1 MARKGSK
8 VSTASAAPTS
18 WSVADFGVFYTE
30 NAAELRAHATRI
42 LKDTNRAE
50 EVVQDALIKFM
61 LAAPELSSAEHALGY
76 LHRTIEN
83 LCVDIF
89 RLEGR
94 RPNLVVLD
102 DAQAEIEAN
111 WIDNEDHADVISAA
125 DDAAIIRQALALLS
139 PAERTALVMWEM
151 EGRTT
156 EEIASALNIKESAV
170 RHTLSRARASMR
182 RILTEIVI
190 DEERGLTALDMLST
204 TYKRAGEIAK
214 KSSSVALSLVLV
226 MAAFLGF
233 NSMTGNES
241 NVASTKIVAQAP
253 AKPAAPSAP
262 ATPSTTPKTPTAPA
276 DVAPTAEAVAEAVTE
291 QTPLI
296 VNDITDAQK
305 FQTFSN
311 QVAAAKEMLALATPN
326 IFPGLNSNGIPV
338 GLSVNDGSDYIG
350 NAVIHIRPG
359 AVTTQATVVTESSL
373 MTNDPKAIN
382 VLIHQYITYTGLDLQ
397 YAVTPSVRMKGVW
410 ADLKVT
416 GTSSNVKTLNDGSKL
431 ITVYIVLDTE
441 KTESAGIAMPAFGRD
456 ANRIP
461 PVILTVIHT
470 NSTGQEIYGQA
481 VQVLD
486 PLSQTGG
493 AI

>member
-1 MARKGSK
+1 
-8 VSTASAAPTS
+8 
-18 WSVADFGVFYTE
+18 
-30 NAAELRAHATRI
+30 
-42 LKDTNRAE
+42 
-50 EVVQDALIKFM
+50 
-61 LAAPELSSAEHALGY
+61 
-76 LHRTIEN
+76 
-83 LCVDIF
+83 
-89 RLEGR
+89 
-94 RPNLVVLD
+94 
-102 DAQAEIEAN
+102 
-111 WIDNEDHADVISAA
+111 
-125 DDAAIIRQALALLS
+125 
-139 PAERTALVMWEM
+139 
-151 EGRTT
+151 
-156 EEIASALNIKESAV
+156 
-170 RHTLSRARASMR
+170 
-182 RILTEIVI
+182 
-190 DEERGLTALDMLST
+190 MLST

-253 AKPAAPSAP
+253 AKPAAPSAS
-262 ATPSTTPKTPTAPA
+262 ATPKTPTAPA
-276 DVAPTAEAVAEAVTE
+276 DVAPTADAVAQAVTE

-296 VNDITDAQK
+296 VNETTDAQK

-311 QVAAAKEMLALATPN
+311 QVAAAKEMLTLATPN
-326 IFPGLNSNGIPV
+326 IFPGLNANGIPV

-373 MTNDPKAIN
+373 MTNDTKAIN

-416 GTSSNVKTLNDGSKL
+416 GTSSNVKTLADGSKL

-441 KTESAGIAMPAFGRD
+441 KTESDGIAMPAFGRD

-470 NSTGQEIYGQA
+470 NSTGQEIFGQA

-486 PLSQTGG
+486 PLAQVGG

>member
-1 MARKGSK
+1 MARKGLK

-94 RPNLVVLD
+94 RPNLVLLD

-111 WIDNEDHADVISAA
+111 WIDNDDHADVISAA

-241 NVASTKIVAQAP
+241 NIASTKIVAQAP
-253 AKPAAPSAP
+253 AKPAAPSTS
-262 ATPSTTPKTPTAPA
+262 ATPSKSAAPA
-276 DVAPTAEAVAEAVTE
+276 DVAPTAEAVAEDITE
-291 QTPLI
+291 QTP
-296 VNDITDAQK
+296 VVASGTSDAEK

-311 QVAAAKEMLALATPN
+311 QVAAAKEMLALATPS
-326 IFPGLNSNGIPV
+326 IFPGLDANGIPV

-373 MTNDPKAIN
+373 MTNDTKAIN

-397 YAVTPSVRMKGVW
+397 YAVTPSVRIKGVW

-416 GTSSNVKTLNDGSKL
+416 GTSSNIKTLADGSKL

-486 PLSQTGG
+486 PLAQVGG

>member
-61 LAAPELSSAEHALGY
+61 LAAPELASAEHALGY

-253 AKPAAPSAP
+253 AKPAAPSASET
-262 ATPSTTPKTPTAPA
+262 AKTPAAPA
-276 DVAPTAEAVAEAVTE
+276 DVAPTAEAVAQAITE
-291 QTPLI
+291 QTPVV
-296 VNDITDAQK
+296 VNDISDAQK

-326 IFPGLNSNGIPV
+326 IFPGLNENGIPV

-350 NAVIHIRPG
+350 NAVIHSRPG

-373 MTNDPKAIN
+373 MTNDTKTIN

-397 YAVTPSVRMKGVW
+397 YAVTPSVRIKGVW

-416 GTSSNVKTLNDGSKL
+416 GTSSNVKTLADGSKL
-431 ITVYIVLDTE
+431 ITVYIVIDTE

>member
-1 MARKGSK
+1 MARKGMK

-253 AKPAAPSAP
+253 AKPAAPSASET
-262 ATPSTTPKTPTAPA
+262 AKTPVAPA
-276 DVAPTAEAVAEAVTE
+276 DVAPTAEAVAQAITE
-291 QTPLI
+291 QTPVV
-296 VNDITDAQK
+296 VNDISDAQK

-326 IFPGLNSNGIPV
+326 IFPGLNENGIPV

-350 NAVIHIRPG
+350 NAVIHSRPG

-373 MTNDPKAIN
+373 MTNDTKAIN

-397 YAVTPSVRMKGVW
+397 YAVTPSVRIKGVW

-416 GTSSNVKTLNDGSKL
+416 GTSSNVKTLADGSKL

>member
-1 MARKGSK
+1 MARKGMK

-111 WIDNEDHADVISAA
+111 WIDNADHADVISAA

-241 NVASTKIVAQAP
+241 NLTQTKIVAQAP
-253 AKPAAPSAP
+253 AKPAAPSTS
-262 ATPSTTPKTPTAPA
+262 ATPSAKPAAPA
-276 DVAPTAEAVAEAVTE
+276 DVAPTADAVAEAITE
-291 QTPLI
+291 QTPVV
-296 VNDITDAQK
+296 VNGASDAEK
-305 FQTFSN
+305 FQTFTN
-311 QVAAAKEMLALATPN
+311 QVAAAKEMLALAAPN
-326 IFPGLNSNGIPV
+326 IFPGLDANGIPV
-338 GLSVNDGSDYIG
+338 AITVNDGSDYIG
-350 NAVIHIRPG
+350 NAVLHSRTG
-359 AVTTQATVVTESSL
+359 SVTTQSTVVTESSL
-373 MTNDPKAIN
+373 MTNDPKSIN
-382 VLIHQYITYTGLDLQ
+382 VLIHQFITYTGLDLQ
-397 YAVTPSVRMKGVW
+397 YAVTPSVRIKGVW

-416 GTSSNVKTLNDGSKL
+416 GTSSNVKTLADGSKL

-486 PLSQTGG
+486 PLAQVGG

>member
-156 EEIASALNIKESAV
+156 EEIASVLNIKESAV

-253 AKPAAPSAP
+253 AKPAAPSQSAIPNNP
-262 ATPSTTPKTPTAPA
+262 AAPA
-276 DVAPTAEAVAEAVTE
+276 DVEPTADAVGQVIEE
-291 QTPLI
+291 QTPI
-296 VNDITDAQK
+296 VVNNNSDAEK

-311 QVAAAKEMLALATPN
+311 QVAAAKEMLTLAAPN
-326 IFPGLNSNGIPV
+326 IFPGLDTNGIPV
-338 GLSVNDGSDYIG
+338 GFTVNDGSDYIG
-350 NAVIHIRPG
+350 NAVIHSREG
-359 AVTTQATVVTESSL
+359 AVTTQATFVTESSL

-382 VLIHQYITYTGLDLQ
+382 VLIHQFITYTGRDLQ

-416 GTSSNVKTLNDGSKL
+416 GTSSNVKTLADGSKL
-431 ITVYIVLDTE
+431 ITAYIVLNTE

-470 NSTGQEIYGQA
+470 NSTGQEIFGQA

-486 PLSQTGG
+486 PLAQVGG

>member
-1 MARKGSK
+1 MARKGMK

-111 WIDNEDHADVISAA
+111 WIDSEDHADVISAA

-241 NVASTKIVAQAP
+241 NIASTKIVAQAP
-253 AKPAAPSAP
+253 AKPVAPSTS
-262 ATPSTTPKTPTAPA
+262 ATPNNPAAPA
-276 DVAPTAEAVAEAVTE
+276 DVEPTADAVEQVIEE
-291 QTPLI
+291 QTPI
-296 VNDITDAQK
+296 VVNNNSDAEK

-311 QVAAAKEMLALATPN
+311 QVAAAKEMLTLAAQN
-326 IFPGLNSNGIPV
+326 IFPGLDANGIPV
-338 GLSVNDGSDYIG
+338 GFTVNDGSDYIG
-350 NAVIHIRPG
+350 NAVIHSRDG
-359 AVTTQATVVTESSL
+359 AVTTQATFVSESSL
-373 MTNDPKAIN
+373 MTNDTKAIN
-382 VLIHQYITYTGLDLQ
+382 VLIHQFITYTGRDLQ

-416 GTSSNVKTLNDGSKL
+416 GTSSNVKTLADGSKL
-431 ITVYIVLDTE
+431 ITAYIVLNTE

-486 PLSQTGG
+486 PLAQVGG

>member
-1 MARKGSK
+1 MARKGLK

-253 AKPAAPSAP
+253 AKSAAPSTS
-262 ATPSTTPKTPTAPA
+262 ATPSKSAAPEDVQPTA
-276 DVAPTAEAVAEAVTE
+276 DAVAEVIAE

-296 VNDITDAQK
+296 VNDNSDAEK

-326 IFPGLNSNGIPV
+326 IFPGINKDGIPV
-338 GLSVNDGSDYIG
+338 GITVNDGSDHIG
-350 NAVIHIRPG
+350 NAVLHSRTG
-359 AVTTQATVVTESSL
+359 AVTIQSTVVTESSL
-373 MTNDPKAIN
+373 MTNDLKSIN
-382 VLIHQYITYTGLDLQ
+382 VLIHQFITYTGLDLQ
-397 YAVTPSVRMKGVW
+397 YAVTPSVRIKGVW

-416 GTSSNVKTLNDGSKL
+416 GTSTNVKTLADGSKL
-431 ITVYIVLDTE
+431 ITAYIVLNTE
-441 KTESAGIAMPAFGRD
+441 KTESAGIVMPAFGRD

-470 NSTGQEIYGQA
+470 NSTGQEIFGQA

-486 PLSQTGG
+486 PLAQVGG

>member
-1 MARKGSK
+1 MARKGLK

-214 KSSSVALSLVLV
+214 KSSSVALSLILV

-241 NVASTKIVAQAP
+241 NLTQTKIVAQAP
-253 AKPAAPSAP
+253 AKPAAPSAS
-262 ATPSTTPKTPTAPA
+262 ATPSAKPAAPA
-276 DVAPTAEAVAEAVTE
+276 DLAPTADAVAEVIAE
-291 QTPLI
+291 QTPI
-296 VNDITDAQK
+296 VVNGASDAEK
-305 FQTFSN
+305 FQTFTN
-311 QVAAAKEMLALATPN
+311 QVAAAKEMLVLATPN
-326 IFPGLNSNGIPV
+326 IFPGLDANGIPV
-338 GLSVNDGSDYIG
+338 AITVNDGSDYIG
-350 NAVIHIRPG
+350 NAVLHSRTG
-359 AVTTQATVVTESSL
+359 SVTTQSTVVTESSL
-373 MTNDPKAIN
+373 MTNDPKSIN
-382 VLIHQYITYTGLDLQ
+382 VLIHQFITYTGLDLQ
-397 YAVTPSVRMKGVW
+397 YAVTPSVRIKGVW

-416 GTSSNVKTLNDGSKL
+416 GTSSNVKTLADGSKL
-431 ITVYIVLDTE
+431 ITVYIVIDTG

-461 PVILTVIHT
+461 PVILTVIHI

-486 PLSQTGG
+486 PLAQVGG

>member
-241 NVASTKIVAQAP
+241 NVASTKIVAQSP
-253 AKPAAPSAP
+253 AKPAAPSVS
-262 ATPSTTPKTPTAPA
+262 ATPNNSAAPKDVQPTA
-276 DVAPTAEAVAEAVTE
+276 DAVAQAVTE

-296 VNDITDAQK
+296 VNDNSDAEK

-311 QVAAAKEMLALATPN
+311 QVAAAKEMLSLATPN
-326 IFPGLNSNGIPV
+326 IFPGINKDGIPV
-338 GLSVNDGSDYIG
+338 GITVNDGSDHIG
-350 NAVIHIRPG
+350 NAVLHSRTG
-359 AVTTQATVVTESSL
+359 AVTIQSTVVTESSL
-373 MTNDPKAIN
+373 MTNDPKSIN
-382 VLIHQYITYTGLDLQ
+382 VLIHQFITYTGLDLQ
-397 YAVTPSVRMKGVW
+397 YAVTPSVRIKGVW

-416 GTSSNVKTLNDGSKL
+416 GTSTNVKTLADGSKL
-431 ITVYIVLDTE
+431 ITAYIVLNTE

>member
-1 MARKGSK
+1 MARKGLK

-233 NSMTGNES
+233 NSMTGSES
-241 NVASTKIVAQAP
+241 NLTSTKIVAQAP
-253 AKPAAPSAP
+253 AKPAVPSTS
-262 ATPSTTPKTPTAPA
+262 ATPNNSAAPKDVQPTA
-276 DVAPTAEAVAEAVTE
+276 DAVAQAITE

-296 VNDITDAQK
+296 VNDNSEAEK

-326 IFPGLNSNGIPV
+326 IFPGINKDGIPV
-338 GLSVNDGSDYIG
+338 GITVNDGSDHIG
-350 NAVIHIRPG
+350 NAVLHSRTG
-359 AVTTQATVVTESSL
+359 AVTIQSTVVTESSL
-373 MTNDPKAIN
+373 MTNDPKSIN
-382 VLIHQYITYTGLDLQ
+382 VLIHQFITYTGLDLQ
-397 YAVTPSVRMKGVW
+397 YAVTPSVRIKGVW

-416 GTSSNVKTLNDGSKL
+416 GTSTNVKTLADGSKL
-431 ITVYIVLDTE
+431 ITAYIVLNTE

-470 NSTGQEIYGQA
+470 NATGQEIYGQA

-486 PLSQTGG
+486 PLAQVGG

>member
-1 MARKGSK
+1 MARKGMK

-233 NSMTGNES
+233 NSMTGSES
-241 NVASTKIVAQAP
+241 NLTSTKIVAQAP
-253 AKPAAPSAP
+253 AKPAAPSTS
-262 ATPSTTPKTPTAPA
+262 ATPSKSAAPA
-276 DVAPTAEAVAEAVTE
+276 DVAPTAEAVAKDITE
-291 QTPLI
+291 QKPVVASGTS
-296 VNDITDAQK
+296 DAEK

-311 QVAAAKEMLALATPN
+311 QVAAAKEMLALATPS
-326 IFPGLNSNGIPV
+326 IFPGLDVNGIPV

-373 MTNDPKAIN
+373 MTNDTKAIN
-382 VLIHQYITYTGLDLQ
+382 VLIHQYITYTGRDLQ
-397 YAVTPSVRMKGVW
+397 YAVTPSVRMNGVW

-416 GTSSNVKTLNDGSKL
+416 GTSNNVKTLADGSKL
-431 ITVYIVLDTE
+431 ITAYIVRTPRRLNLPV
-441 KTESAGIAMPAFGRD
+441 SQCQPSVAMQIGS
-456 ANRIP
+456 
-461 PVILTVIHT
+461 H
-470 NSTGQEIYGQA
+470 Q
-481 VQVLD
+481 
-486 PLSQTGG
+486 
-493 AI
+493 

>member
-253 AKPAAPSAP
+253 AKPAAPSASET
-262 ATPSTTPKTPTAPA
+262 AKTPVAPA
-276 DVAPTAEAVAEAVTE
+276 DVAPTAEAVAQAITE
-291 QTPLI
+291 QTPVV
-296 VNDITDAQK
+296 VNDISDAQK

-326 IFPGLNSNGIPV
+326 IFPGLNENGIPV

-350 NAVIHIRPG
+350 NAVIHSRPG

-373 MTNDPKAIN
+373 MTNDTKAIN

-397 YAVTPSVRMKGVW
+397 YAVTPSVRIKGVW

-416 GTSSNVKTLNDGSKL
+416 GTSSNVKTLADGSKL

-486 PLSQTGG
+486 PLAQVGG

>member
-1 MARKGSK
+1 MARKGLK

-111 WIDNEDHADVISAA
+111 WVDNEDHADVISAA

-233 NSMTGNES
+233 NSMTGSES
-241 NVASTKIVAQAP
+241 NLTSTKIVAQAP
-253 AKPAAPSAP
+253 AKSAAPSTS
-262 ATPSTTPKTPTAPA
+262 ATPSKSAAPA
-276 DVAPTAEAVAEAVTE
+276 DVAPTAEAVAEDITE
-291 QTPLI
+291 QTP
-296 VNDITDAQK
+296 VVASGTSDAEK

-311 QVAAAKEMLALATPN
+311 QVAAAKEMLALATPS
-326 IFPGLNSNGIPV
+326 IFPGLDANGIPV

-373 MTNDPKAIN
+373 MTNDTKAIN

-397 YAVTPSVRMKGVW
+397 YAVTPSVRIKGVW

-416 GTSSNVKTLNDGSKL
+416 GTSSNVKTLADGSKL

-441 KTESAGIAMPAFGRD
+441 KTESAGIAMPSFGRD

-461 PVILTVIHT
+461 SVILTVIHT
-470 NSTGQEIYGQA
+470 NSTGEEIFGQA

-486 PLSQTGG
+486 PLSQVGG

>member
-241 NVASTKIVAQAP
+241 NLTSTKIVAQAP
-253 AKPAAPSAP
+253 AKVAAPSAS
-262 ATPSTTPKTPTAPA
+262 ATPNNPAAPEDVQPTA
-276 DVAPTAEAVAEAVTE
+276 DAVAQAITE
-291 QTPLI
+291 QTPII
-296 VNDITDAQK
+296 VNDNSDAEK

-326 IFPGLNSNGIPV
+326 IFPGLNANGIPV

-350 NAVIHIRPG
+350 NAVIHSRAG
-359 AVTTQATVVTESSL
+359 SVTTQATVVTESSL

-397 YAVTPSVRMKGVW
+397 YAVTPSVRIKGVW

-416 GTSSNVKTLNDGSKL
+416 GTSSNVKTLADGSKL
-431 ITVYIVLDTE
+431 ITVYIVIDTE

>member
-1 MARKGSK
+1 MARKGLK

-253 AKPAAPSAP
+253 AKPAAPSASET
-262 ATPSTTPKTPTAPA
+262 AKTPVAPA
-276 DVAPTAEAVAEAVTE
+276 DVAPTAEAVAQAITE
-291 QTPLI
+291 QTPVV
-296 VNDITDAQK
+296 VNDISDAQK

-326 IFPGLNSNGIPV
+326 IFPGLNENGIPV

-350 NAVIHIRPG
+350 NAVIHSRPG

-373 MTNDPKAIN
+373 MTNDTKAIN

-397 YAVTPSVRMKGVW
+397 YAVTPSVRIKGVW

-416 GTSSNVKTLNDGSKL
+416 GTSSNVKTLADGSKL
-431 ITVYIVLDTE
+431 ITVYIVIDTE

>member
-1 MARKGSK
+1 MARKGMK

-233 NSMTGNES
+233 NSMTGSES
-241 NVASTKIVAQAP
+241 NLTSTKIVAQAP
-253 AKPAAPSAP
+253 AKPAVPSTS
-262 ATPSTTPKTPTAPA
+262 ATPNNSAAPKDVQPTA
-276 DVAPTAEAVAEAVTE
+276 DAVAQAITE

-296 VNDITDAQK
+296 VNDNSEAEK

-326 IFPGLNSNGIPV
+326 IFPGINKDGIPV
-338 GLSVNDGSDYIG
+338 GITVNDGSDHIG
-350 NAVIHIRPG
+350 NAVLHSRTG
-359 AVTTQATVVTESSL
+359 AVTIQSTVVTESSL
-373 MTNDPKAIN
+373 MTNDPKSIN
-382 VLIHQYITYTGLDLQ
+382 VLIHQFITYTGLDLQ
-397 YAVTPSVRMKGVW
+397 YAVTPSVRIKGVW

-416 GTSSNVKTLNDGSKL
+416 GTSTNVKTLADGSKL
-431 ITVYIVLDTE
+431 ITAYIVLNTE

-486 PLSQTGG
+486 PLAQVGG

>member
-1 MARKGSK
+1 MARKGLK

-241 NVASTKIVAQAP
+241 NVASTKIVAQSP
-253 AKPAAPSAP
+253 AKPAAPSTS
-262 ATPSTTPKTPTAPA
+262 ATPNNSAAPKDVQPTA
-276 DVAPTAEAVAEAVTE
+276 DAVAQAITE

-296 VNDITDAQK
+296 VNDNSEAEK

-326 IFPGLNSNGIPV
+326 IFPGINKDGIPV
-338 GLSVNDGSDYIG
+338 GITVNDGSDHIG
-350 NAVIHIRPG
+350 NAVLHSRTG
-359 AVTTQATVVTESSL
+359 AVTIQSTVVTESSL
-373 MTNDPKAIN
+373 MTNDPKSIN
-382 VLIHQYITYTGLDLQ
+382 VLIHQFITYTGLDLQ
-397 YAVTPSVRMKGVW
+397 YAVTPSVRIKGVW

-416 GTSSNVKTLNDGSKL
+416 GTSTNVKTLGDGSKL
-431 ITVYIVLDTE
+431 ITAYIVLNTE

-486 PLSQTGG
+486 PLAQVGG

>member
-1 MARKGSK
+1 MARKGLK

-241 NVASTKIVAQAP
+241 NLTQTKIVAQAP
-253 AKPAAPSAP
+253 AKPAAPSTS
-262 ATPSTTPKTPTAPA
+262 ATPSAKPAAPA
-276 DVAPTAEAVAEAVTE
+276 DVAPTADAVAEAITE
-291 QTPLI
+291 QTPVV
-296 VNDITDAQK
+296 VNGASDAEK
-305 FQTFSN
+305 FQTFTN

-326 IFPGLNSNGIPV
+326 IFPGLDANGIPV
-338 GLSVNDGSDYIG
+338 AITVNDGSDYIG
-350 NAVIHIRPG
+350 NAVLHSRTG
-359 AVTTQATVVTESSL
+359 SVTTQSTVVTESSL
-373 MTNDPKAIN
+373 MTNDPKSIN
-382 VLIHQYITYTGLDLQ
+382 VLIHQFITYTGLDLQ
-397 YAVTPSVRMKGVW
+397 YAVTPSVRIKGVW

-416 GTSSNVKTLNDGSKL
+416 GTSSNVKTLADGSKL

-486 PLSQTGG
+486 PLAQVGG

>member
-1 MARKGSK
+1 
-8 VSTASAAPTS
+8 
-18 WSVADFGVFYTE
+18 
-30 NAAELRAHATRI
+30 
-42 LKDTNRAE
+42 
-50 EVVQDALIKFM
+50 
-61 LAAPELSSAEHALGY
+61 
-76 LHRTIEN
+76 
-83 LCVDIF
+83 
-89 RLEGR
+89 
-94 RPNLVVLD
+94 
-102 DAQAEIEAN
+102 
-111 WIDNEDHADVISAA
+111 
-125 DDAAIIRQALALLS
+125 
-139 PAERTALVMWEM
+139 
-151 EGRTT
+151 
-156 EEIASALNIKESAV
+156 
-170 RHTLSRARASMR
+170 MR

-233 NSMTGNES
+233 NSMTGSES
-241 NVASTKIVAQAP
+241 NLTSTKIVAQAP
-253 AKPAAPSAP
+253 VKSAAPSTS
-262 ATPSTTPKTPTAPA
+262 ATPSKSAAPA
-276 DVAPTAEAVAEAVTE
+276 DVEPTADDVEQVIEE
-291 QTPLI
+291 QTPI
-296 VNDITDAQK
+296 VVNNNSDAEK

-311 QVAAAKEMLALATPN
+311 QVAAAKEMLTLAAPN
-326 IFPGLNSNGIPV
+326 IFPGLDANGIPV
-338 GLSVNDGSDYIG
+338 GFNVNDGSDYIG
-350 NAVIHIRPG
+350 NAVIHSRPG

-373 MTNDPKAIN
+373 MTNDTKAIN

-397 YAVTPSVRMKGVW
+397 YAVTPSVRIKGVW

-416 GTSSNVKTLNDGSKL
+416 GTSSNVKTLADGSKL

-486 PLSQTGG
+486 PLAQVGG

>member
-1 MARKGSK
+1 MARKGLK

-111 WIDNEDHADVISAA
+111 WVDNEDHADVISAA

-233 NSMTGNES
+233 NSMTGSES
-241 NVASTKIVAQAP
+241 NLTSTKIVAQAP
-253 AKPAAPSAP
+253 AKSDAPSTSPTPNNPAAP
-262 ATPSTTPKTPTAPA
+262 KDVQPTA
-276 DVAPTAEAVAEAVTE
+276 DAVAQIITE
-291 QTPLI
+291 QTPII
-296 VNDITDAQK
+296 VNDNSGAEK

-311 QVAAAKEMLALATPN
+311 QVAAAKEMLALATPS
-326 IFPGLNSNGIPV
+326 IFPGLDANGIPV

-373 MTNDPKAIN
+373 MTNDTQAIN

-397 YAVTPSVRMKGVW
+397 YAVTPSVRIKGVW

-416 GTSSNVKTLNDGSKL
+416 GTSSNVKTLADGSKL
-431 ITVYIVLDTE
+431 ITVYIVLDAE

-486 PLSQTGG
+486 PLAQVGG

>member
-1 MARKGSK
+1 MARKSMK

-61 LAAPELSSAEHALGY
+61 LAAPELASAEHALGY

-111 WIDNEDHADVISAA
+111 WVDNEDHADVISAA

-156 EEIASALNIKESAV
+156 EEIASALNIKVSAV

-214 KSSSVALSLVLV
+214 KSSSVALSLILV

-241 NVASTKIVAQAP
+241 NLTQTKIVAQAP
-253 AKPAAPSAP
+253 AKPAAPSTS
-262 ATPSTTPKTPTAPA
+262 ATPSAKPAAPA
-276 DVAPTAEAVAEAVTE
+276 DVAPTADAVAEVIAE
-291 QTPLI
+291 QTPI
-296 VNDITDAQK
+296 VVNGASDAEK
-305 FQTFSN
+305 FQTFTN
-311 QVAAAKEMLALATPN
+311 QVAAAKEMLALAAPN
-326 IFPGLNSNGIPV
+326 IFPGLDANGIPV
-338 GLSVNDGSDYIG
+338 SITVNDGSDYIG
-350 NAVIHIRPG
+350 NAVLHSRTG
-359 AVTTQATVVTESSL
+359 SVTTQSTVVTESSL
-373 MTNDPKAIN
+373 MTNDPKSIN
-382 VLIHQYITYTGLDLQ
+382 VLIHQFITYTGLDLQ
-397 YAVTPSVRMKGVW
+397 YAVTPSVRIKGVW

-416 GTSSNVKTLNDGSKL
+416 GTSSNVKTLADGSKL
-431 ITVYIVLDTE
+431 ITAYIVLNTE

-486 PLSQTGG
+486 PLAQVGG

>member
-1 MARKGSK
+1 MARKGLK

-233 NSMTGNES
+233 NSMTGSES
-241 NVASTKIVAQAP
+241 NLTSTKIVAQAP
-253 AKPAAPSAP
+253 AKPAAPSESAIPNNP
-262 ATPSTTPKTPTAPA
+262 AAPA
-276 DVAPTAEAVAEAVTE
+276 DVEPTADAAAEVIEE
-291 QTPLI
+291 QTPI
-296 VNDITDAQK
+296 VVNNNSDAEK

-311 QVAAAKEMLALATPN
+311 QVAAAKEMLTLAAPN
-326 IFPGLNSNGIPV
+326 IFPGLDANGIPV
-338 GLSVNDGSDYIG
+338 GFTVNDGSDYIG
-350 NAVIHIRPG
+350 NAVIHSREG
-359 AVTTQATVVTESSL
+359 AVTTQATFVTESSL
-373 MTNDPKAIN
+373 MTNDTKAIN
-382 VLIHQYITYTGLDLQ
+382 VLIHQFITYTGRDLQ

-416 GTSSNVKTLNDGSKL
+416 GTSSNVKTLADGSKL
-431 ITVYIVLDTE
+431 ITAYIVLNTE

-486 PLSQTGG
+486 PLAQVGG

>member
-1 MARKGSK
+1 MARKGLK

-214 KSSSVALSLVLV
+214 KSSSVALSLILV

-241 NVASTKIVAQAP
+241 NLTQTKIVAQAP
-253 AKPAAPSAP
+253 AKPAAPSAS
-262 ATPSTTPKTPTAPA
+262 ATPSAKPAAPA
-276 DVAPTAEAVAEAVTE
+276 DVAPTADAVAEAITE

-296 VNDITDAQK
+296 VNDTSDAQK
-305 FQTFSN
+305 FQTFTN
-311 QVAAAKEMLALATPN
+311 QVAAAKEMLALAAPN
-326 IFPGLNSNGIPV
+326 IFPGLDANGIPV
-338 GLSVNDGSDYIG
+338 AITVNDGSDYIG
-350 NAVIHIRPG
+350 NAVLHSRTG
-359 AVTTQATVVTESSL
+359 SVTTQSTVVTESSL
-373 MTNDPKAIN
+373 MTNDPKSIN
-382 VLIHQYITYTGLDLQ
+382 VLIHQFITYTGLDLQ
-397 YAVTPSVRMKGVW
+397 YAVTPSVRIKGVW

-416 GTSSNVKTLNDGSKL
+416 GTSSNVKTLADGSKL

-486 PLSQTGG
+486 PLAQVGG

>member
-1 MARKGSK
+1 
-8 VSTASAAPTS
+8 
-18 WSVADFGVFYTE
+18 
-30 NAAELRAHATRI
+30 
-42 LKDTNRAE
+42 
-50 EVVQDALIKFM
+50 
-61 LAAPELSSAEHALGY
+61 
-76 LHRTIEN
+76 
-83 LCVDIF
+83 
-89 RLEGR
+89 
-94 RPNLVVLD
+94 
-102 DAQAEIEAN
+102 
-111 WIDNEDHADVISAA
+111 
-125 DDAAIIRQALALLS
+125 
-139 PAERTALVMWEM
+139 
-151 EGRTT
+151 
-156 EEIASALNIKESAV
+156 
-170 RHTLSRARASMR
+170 MR

-241 NVASTKIVAQAP
+241 NVASTKIVAQSQAKVAAP
-253 AKPAAPSAP
+253 STPATPNNPAAP
-262 ATPSTTPKTPTAPA
+262 KDVQPTA
-276 DVAPTAEAVAEAVTE
+276 DAVAQAITE
-291 QTPLI
+291 QTPII
-296 VNDITDAQK
+296 VNDNSDAEK

-326 IFPGLNSNGIPV
+326 IFPGINKDGIPV
-338 GLSVNDGSDYIG
+338 GITVNDGSDHIG

-397 YAVTPSVRMKGVW
+397 YAVTPSVRIKGVW

-416 GTSSNVKTLNDGSKL
+416 GTSSNVKTLADGSKL

-470 NSTGQEIYGQA
+470 NATGQEIYGQA

-486 PLSQTGG
+486 PLAQVGG

>member
-1 MARKGSK
+1 MARKGMK

-111 WIDNEDHADVISAA
+111 WIDNADHADVISAA

-156 EEIASALNIKESAV
+156 EEIASVLNIKESAV

-214 KSSSVALSLVLV
+214 KSSSVALSLILVL
-226 MAAFLGF
+226 AAFLGF

-241 NVASTKIVAQAP
+241 NLTQTKIVAQAP
-253 AKPAAPSAP
+253 AKPAAPSTS
-262 ATPSTTPKTPTAPA
+262 ATPSAKPAAPA
-276 DVAPTAEAVAEAVTE
+276 DVAPTADAVVQEIAE

-296 VNDITDAQK
+296 VNDTSDAEK
-305 FQTFSN
+305 FQTFTN
-311 QVAAAKEMLALATPN
+311 QVAAAKEMLALAAPN
-326 IFPGLNSNGIPV
+326 IFPGLDANGIPV
-338 GLSVNDGSDYIG
+338 AITVNDGSDYIG
-350 NAVIHIRPG
+350 NAVLHSRTG
-359 AVTTQATVVTESSL
+359 SVTTQSTVVTESSL
-373 MTNDPKAIN
+373 MTNDPKSIN
-382 VLIHQYITYTGLDLQ
+382 VLIHQFITYTGLDLQ
-397 YAVTPSVRMKGVW
+397 YAVTPSVRIKGVW

-416 GTSSNVKTLNDGSKL
+416 GTSSNVKTLADGSKL

-486 PLSQTGG
+486 PLAQVGG

>member
-190 DEERGLTALDMLST
+190 DEARGLTALDMLST

-241 NVASTKIVAQAP
+241 NIASTKIVAQAP
-253 AKPAAPSAP
+253 AKPAAPSASET
-262 ATPSTTPKTPTAPA
+262 AKTPTAPA

-296 VNDITDAQK
+296 VNETTDAQK

-311 QVAAAKEMLALATPN
+311 QVAAAKEMLTLATPN
-326 IFPGLNSNGIPV
+326 IFPGLNANGIPV

-350 NAVIHIRPG
+350 NAVIHIRSG

-416 GTSSNVKTLNDGSKL
+416 GTSSNVKTLADGSKL
-431 ITVYIVLDTE
+431 ITVYIVIDTE

>member
-253 AKPAAPSAP
+253 VKSAAPSQSAIPNNP
-262 ATPSTTPKTPTAPA
+262 AAPA
-276 DVAPTAEAVAEAVTE
+276 DVEPTADAVAQVIEE
-291 QTPLI
+291 QTPI
-296 VNDITDAQK
+296 VVNNNSDAEK

-311 QVAAAKEMLALATPN
+311 QVAAAKEMLTLAAPN
-326 IFPGLNSNGIPV
+326 IFPGLDANGIPV
-338 GLSVNDGSDYIG
+338 GFTVNDGSDYIG
-350 NAVIHIRPG
+350 NAVIHSREG
-359 AVTTQATVVTESSL
+359 AVTTQATFVTESSL

-382 VLIHQYITYTGLDLQ
+382 VLIHQFITYTGRDLQ

-416 GTSSNVKTLNDGSKL
+416 GTSSNVKTLADGSKL
-431 ITVYIVLDTE
+431 ITAYIVLNTE

-470 NSTGQEIYGQA
+470 NSTGQEIFGQA

-486 PLSQTGG
+486 PLAQVGG

>member
-1 MARKGSK
+1 MARKSMK

-233 NSMTGNES
+233 NSMTGSES
-241 NVASTKIVAQAP
+241 NLTSTKIVAQAP
-253 AKPAAPSAP
+253 AKPAAPSTSAS
-262 ATPSTTPKTPTAPA
+262 PSESAAPA
-276 DVAPTAEAVAEAVTE
+276 DVEPTADAVAQVIEE
-291 QTPLI
+291 QTPI
-296 VNDITDAQK
+296 VVNNNSDAEK

-311 QVAAAKEMLALATPN
+311 QVAAAKEMLTLAAPN
-326 IFPGLNSNGIPV
+326 IFPGLDANGIPV
-338 GLSVNDGSDYIG
+338 GFTVNDGSDYIG
-350 NAVIHIRPG
+350 NAVIHSRDG
-359 AVTTQATVVTESSL
+359 AVTTQATFVTESSL
-373 MTNDPKAIN
+373 MTNDTKAIN
-382 VLIHQYITYTGLDLQ
+382 VLIHQFITYTGRDLQ

-416 GTSSNVKTLNDGSKL
+416 GTSSNVKTLADGSKL

-470 NSTGQEIYGQA
+470 NSTGQEIFGQA

-486 PLSQTGG
+486 PLAQVGG

>member
-241 NVASTKIVAQAP
+241 NIASTKIVAQAP
-253 AKPAAPSAP
+253 AKPAAPSASET
-262 ATPSTTPKTPTAPA
+262 AKTPVAPA
-276 DVAPTAEAVAEAVTE
+276 DVAPTAEAVAEAITE
-291 QTPLI
+291 QTPVL
-296 VNDITDAQK
+296 VDNNGEAEK
-305 FQTFSN
+305 YQTFSN

-326 IFPGLNSNGIPV
+326 IFPGLDANGIPV

-350 NAVIHIRPG
+350 NAVIHIRAG
-359 AVTTQATVVTESSL
+359 SVTTQATVVTESSL
-373 MTNDPKAIN
+373 MTNDTKAIN
-382 VLIHQYITYTGLDLQ
+382 VLIHQFITYTGRDLQ
-397 YAVTPSVRMKGVW
+397 YAVTPSVRIKGVW

-416 GTSSNVKTLNDGSKL
+416 GTSSNVKTLADGSKL
-431 ITVYIVLDTE
+431 ITVYIVIDTE

-486 PLSQTGG
+486 PLSQVGG

>member
-61 LAAPELSSAEHALGY
+61 LAAPELASAEHALGY

-233 NSMTGNES
+233 NSMTGSES
-241 NVASTKIVAQAP
+241 NLTSTKIVAQAP
-253 AKPAAPSAP
+253 AKPAAPSES
-262 ATPSTTPKTPTAPA
+262 ATPNNPAAPA
-276 DVAPTAEAVAEAVTE
+276 DVEPTADAVAQVIEE
-291 QTPLI
+291 QTPI
-296 VNDITDAQK
+296 VVNNNSDAEK

-311 QVAAAKEMLALATPN
+311 QVAAAKEMLTLAAPN
-326 IFPGLNSNGIPV
+326 IFPGLDANGIPV
-338 GLSVNDGSDYIG
+338 GFTVNDGSDYIG
-350 NAVIHIRPG
+350 NAVIHSRDG
-359 AVTTQATVVTESSL
+359 AVTTQATFVTESSL
-373 MTNDPKAIN
+373 MTNDTKAIN
-382 VLIHQYITYTGLDLQ
+382 VLIHQFITFTGRDLQ

-416 GTSSNVKTLNDGSKL
+416 GTSSNVKTLADGSKL
-431 ITVYIVLDTE
+431 ITAYIVLNTE

-470 NSTGQEIYGQA
+470 NSTGQEIFGQA

-486 PLSQTGG
+486 PLAQVGG

>member
-241 NVASTKIVAQAP
+241 NIASTKIVAQAP
-253 AKPAAPSAP
+253 AKSAAPSTS
-262 ATPSTTPKTPTAPA
+262 ATPSKSAAPEDVQPTA
-276 DVAPTAEAVAEAVTE
+276 DAVAEVIAE

-296 VNDITDAQK
+296 VNDNSGAEK

-311 QVAAAKEMLALATPN
+311 QVAAAKEMLALATPS
-326 IFPGLNSNGIPV
+326 IFPGLDANGIPV

>member
-1 MARKGSK
+1 MARKGMK

-94 RPNLVVLD
+94 RPNLVLLD

-111 WIDNEDHADVISAA
+111 WVDNEDHADVISAA

-253 AKPAAPSAP
+253 AKVAAPSTAP
-262 ATPSTTPKTPTAPA
+262 SASAKPAAPA
-276 DVAPTAEAVAEAVTE
+276 DVAPTADAVAQAVTE

-296 VNDITDAQK
+296 VNDNSDAEK

-311 QVAAAKEMLALATPN
+311 QVAAAKEMLAFAAPN
-326 IFPGLNSNGIPV
+326 IFPGINKDGIPV

-397 YAVTPSVRMKGVW
+397 YAVTPSVRIKGVW

-416 GTSSNVKTLNDGSKL
+416 GTSTNVKTLADGSKL
-431 ITVYIVLDTE
+431 ITAYIVLNTE

-470 NSTGQEIYGQA
+470 NSTGQEIFGQA

-486 PLSQTGG
+486 PLAQVGG

>member
-1 MARKGSK
+1 MARKGLK

-241 NVASTKIVAQAP
+241 NLTQTKIVAQAP
-253 AKPAAPSAP
+253 AKPAAPSTS
-262 ATPSTTPKTPTAPA
+262 ATPSAKPAAPA
-276 DVAPTAEAVAEAVTE
+276 DVAPTADAVVEAITE

-296 VNDITDAQK
+296 VNDTADAQK

-311 QVAAAKEMLALATPN
+311 QVAAAKEMLALAAPN
-326 IFPGLNSNGIPV
+326 IFPGLDANGIPV
-338 GLSVNDGSDYIG
+338 AITVNDGSDYIG
-350 NAVIHIRPG
+350 NAVLHSRTG
-359 AVTTQATVVTESSL
+359 SVTTQSTVVTESSL
-373 MTNDPKAIN
+373 MTNDPKSIN
-382 VLIHQYITYTGLDLQ
+382 VLIHQFITYTGLDLQ
-397 YAVTPSVRMKGVW
+397 YAVTPSVRIKGVW

-416 GTSSNVKTLNDGSKL
+416 GTSSNVKTLADGSKL

-486 PLSQTGG
+486 PLAQVGG

>member
-233 NSMTGNES
+233 NSMTGSES
-241 NVASTKIVAQAP
+241 NLTSTKIVAQAP
-253 AKPAAPSAP
+253 AKPAAPSTS
-262 ATPSTTPKTPTAPA
+262 ATPNNPAAPA
-276 DVAPTAEAVAEAVTE
+276 DVEPTADAVAQVIEE
-291 QTPLI
+291 QTPI
-296 VNDITDAQK
+296 VVNNNSDAEK

-326 IFPGLNSNGIPV
+326 IFPGLNENGIPV

-350 NAVIHIRPG
+350 NAVIHMRPG

-373 MTNDPKAIN
+373 MTNDTKAIN

-397 YAVTPSVRMKGVW
+397 YAVTPSVRIKGVW

-416 GTSSNVKTLNDGSKL
+416 GTSSNVKTLADGSKL

-470 NSTGQEIYGQA
+470 NSTGQEIFGQA

-486 PLSQTGG
+486 PLAQVGG

>member
-253 AKPAAPSAP
+253 AKPAAPSASET
-262 ATPSTTPKTPTAPA
+262 AKTPVAPA
-276 DVAPTAEAVAEAVTE
+276 DVAPTAEAVAQAITE
-291 QTPLI
+291 QTPVV
-296 VNDITDAQK
+296 VNDISDAQK

-326 IFPGLNSNGIPV
+326 IFPGLNENGIPV

-350 NAVIHIRPG
+350 NAVIHSRPG

-373 MTNDPKAIN
+373 MTNDTKAIN

-397 YAVTPSVRMKGVW
+397 YAVTPSVRIKGVW

-416 GTSSNVKTLNDGSKL
+416 GTSSNVKTLADGSKL
-431 ITVYIVLDTE
+431 ITVYIVIDTE

-470 NSTGQEIYGQA
+470 NSTGQEIFGQA

-486 PLSQTGG
+486 PLAQVGG

>member
-1 MARKGSK
+1 MARKGSQ

-102 DAQAEIEAN
+102 DAQAEIEAK
-111 WIDNEDHADVISAA
+111 WIDNADHADVIAAA

-241 NVASTKIVAQAP
+241 NLTQTKIVAQAP
-253 AKPAAPSAP
+253 AKPAAPSI
-262 ATPSTTPKTPTAPA
+262 SETPKTPAVPSISKTPKTPA
-276 DVAPTAEAVAEAVTE
+276 AVA
-291 QTPLI
+291 QTVKEKTPVINKNL
-296 VNDITDAQK
+296 DAERY
-305 FQTFSN
+305 QTFTN

-326 IFPGLNSNGIPV
+326 IFPGLDANGIPV
-338 GLSVNDGSDYIG
+338 GITVNDGSDHIG
-350 NAVIHIRPG
+350 NAVLHSRTG
-359 AVTTQATVVTESSL
+359 SVTTQATVVTEYSL

-382 VLIHQYITYTGLDLQ
+382 VLIHQFITYTGLDLQ
-397 YAVTPSVRMKGVW
+397 YAVTPSVRIKGVW

-416 GTSSNVKTLNDGSKL
+416 GTSSNMKTLADGSKL
-431 ITVYIVLDTE
+431 ITVYIVLNTE

-470 NSTGQEIYGQA
+470 NSTGEEIYGQA

-486 PLSQTGG
+486 PLAQVGG

>member
-233 NSMTGNES
+233 NSMTGSES
-241 NVASTKIVAQAP
+241 NLTSTKIVAQAP
-253 AKPAAPSAP
+253 VKSAAPSTS
-262 ATPSTTPKTPTAPA
+262 ATPSKSAAPA
-276 DVAPTAEAVAEAVTE
+276 DVEPTADDVEQVIEE
-291 QTPLI
+291 QTPI
-296 VNDITDAQK
+296 VVNNNSDAEK

-311 QVAAAKEMLALATPN
+311 QVAAAKEMLTLAAPN
-326 IFPGLNSNGIPV
+326 IFPGLDANGIPV
-338 GLSVNDGSDYIG
+338 GFTVNDGSDYIG
-350 NAVIHIRPG
+350 NAVIHSREG
-359 AVTTQATVVTESSL
+359 AVTTQATFVTESSL
-373 MTNDPKAIN
+373 MTNDTKAIN
-382 VLIHQYITYTGLDLQ
+382 VLIHQFITYTGRDLQ

-416 GTSSNVKTLNDGSKL
+416 GTSSNVKTLADGSKL
-431 ITVYIVLDTE
+431 ITAYIVLNTE

-470 NSTGQEIYGQA
+470 NSTGQEIFGQA

-486 PLSQTGG
+486 PLAQVGG

>member
-214 KSSSVALSLVLV
+214 KSSSVALSLILV

-241 NVASTKIVAQAP
+241 NLTQTKIVAQAP
-253 AKPAAPSAP
+253 AKPAAPSAS
-262 ATPSTTPKTPTAPA
+262 ATPSAKPAAPA
-276 DVAPTAEAVAEAVTE
+276 DLAPTADAVAEVIAE
-291 QTPLI
+291 QTPI
-296 VNDITDAQK
+296 VVNGASDAEK
-305 FQTFSN
+305 FQTFTN
-311 QVAAAKEMLALATPN
+311 QVAAAKEMLVLATPN
-326 IFPGLNSNGIPV
+326 IFPGLDANGIPV
-338 GLSVNDGSDYIG
+338 AITVNDGSDYIG
-350 NAVIHIRPG
+350 NAVLHSRTG
-359 AVTTQATVVTESSL
+359 SVTTQSTVVTESSL
-373 MTNDPKAIN
+373 MTNDPKSIN
-382 VLIHQYITYTGLDLQ
+382 VLIHQFITYTGLDLQ
-397 YAVTPSVRMKGVW
+397 YAVTPSVRIKGVW

-416 GTSSNVKTLNDGSKL
+416 GTSSNVKTLADGSKL
-431 ITVYIVLDTE
+431 ITAYIVLNTE

-461 PVILTVIHT
+461 PVILTVIHI

-486 PLSQTGG
+486 PLAQVGG